1 VPTFSYTATLPSGQ
15 SARGTEKAAS
25 REAVELALYER
36 DLRDIRVEPKTGLL
50 KSEITAPRVK
60 RDELMHLS
68 RQLGAFI
75 RAGLPLIDAV
85 HTIGAESS
93 NSSVRRMMS
102 EVERSLR
109 DGDRLSTC
117 LDRHPRIF
125 PAFYRGILRSA
136 ELTGR
141 LDTVLD
147 QLSTYLDRDLEARRK
162 IKGAMMYP
170 AVVAILSVG
179 AVAILSLVVLPKF
192 VDFFASLDVPL
203 PLTTRLMLSFSAFV
217 TAWWWAIGGVM
228 VAAVIGYVLGM
239 KTAPVRRL
247 RDRLLLKVPVLGI
260 TIRYA
265 AVERFTRL
273 MGSMLQAGVPLP
285 DALTVA
291 TGSLRNLVFERAL
304 GRARL
309 AMLDGGG
316 LAGPVTE
323 TGLFPGVANQM
334 IRVGE
339 ETGTLDT
346 QLEVAASYYEREL
359 DYKIKKMTTLIEPIV
374 VLFMGLIVGFVAVAL
389 VSAMYGV
396 FNGVKT

>member
-1 VPTFSYTATLPSGQ
+1 MPKFAYAVEVAGGGVRRGVQVAATLDDAHRLLTDRQ
-15 SARGTEKAAS
+15 LTVVEVTAKRGFN
-25 REAVELALYER
+25 VELTKKRIKRA
-36 DLRDIRVEPKTGLL
+36 DL
-50 KSEITAPRVK
+50 
-60 RDELMHLS
+60 MNLS
-68 RQLGAFI
+68 RQLAAFM
-75 RAGLPLIDAV
+75 RAGIPLLGAIAV
-85 HTIGAESS
+85 LGEESAKPAVRNVLAEIGD
-93 NSSVRRMMS
+93 
-102 EVERSLR
+102 SLR
-109 DGDRLSTC
+109 AGSTFAEAVDR
-117 LDRHPRIF
+117 F
-125 PAFYRGILRSA
+125 PKDFPPFYRGILRSA

-170 AVVAILSVG
+170 AVVAVMSIG
-179 AVAILSLVVLPKF
+179 AVAILSVVVLPKF

-217 TAWWWAIGGVM
+217 TAWWWAILGGM
-228 VAAVIGYVLGM
+228 VTVVVSYVLGM
-239 KTAPVRRL
+239 KIAPLRRL
-247 RDRLLLKVPVLGI
+247 RDALLLKVPVLGV

-273 MGSMLQAGVPLP
+273 LGSMIQAGVPLP
-285 DALTVA
+285 DGLAVA

-304 GRARL
+304 VRARL
-309 AMLDGGG
+309 QMLDGGG
-316 LAGPVTE
+316 LAGPVTD

>member
-1 VPTFSYTATLPSGQ
+1 MPKFAYSVEVAGGGLRRGVQVAATLDDAHRLLTDRQ
-15 SARGTEKAAS
+15 LTVVKVAAKRGFNL
-25 REAVELALYER
+25 ELTKKR
-36 DLRDIRVEPKTGLL
+36 IKRVDL
-50 KSEITAPRVK
+50 
-60 RDELMHLS
+60 MNLS
-68 RQLGAFI
+68 RQLAAFM
-75 RAGLPLIDAV
+75 RAGIPLLGAIAV
-85 HTIGAESS
+85 LGEESAKPAVRAVLAEIGD
-93 NSSVRRMMS
+93 
-102 EVERSLR
+102 SLR
-109 DGDRLSTC
+109 GGATFAEAVDR
-117 LDRHPRIF
+117 F
-125 PAFYRGILRSA
+125 PKDFPPFYRGILRSA

-304 GRARL
+304 VRARL
-309 AMLDGGG
+309 QMLDGGG
-316 LAGPVTE
+316 LAGPLTG

-374 VLFMGLIVGFVAVAL
+374 VLFMGFIVGFVAVAL

-396 FNGVKT
+396 FSGVQT

>member
-1 VPTFSYTATLPSGQ
+1 MPKFAY
-15 SARGTEKAAS
+15 
-25 REAVELALYER
+25 AVEVAGGGLRRGVQVADTLDDAHRLLTDRQLTVVKVAAKRGFNVELSKKR
-36 DLRDIRVEPKTGLL
+36 IKRADL
-50 KSEITAPRVK
+50 
-60 RDELMHLS
+60 MNLS
-68 RQLGAFI
+68 RQLAAFM
-75 RAGLPLIDAV
+75 RAGIPLLAAISVLGEESTKPAV
-85 HTIGAESS
+85 RDVLAEIGD
-93 NSSVRRMMS
+93 
-102 EVERSLR
+102 SLR
-109 DGDRLSTC
+109 AGSTFAEAVDR
-117 LDRHPRIF
+117 F
-125 PAFYRGILRSA
+125 PKDFPPFYRGILRSA

-170 AVVAILSVG
+170 AVVAVMSIG
-179 AVAILSLVVLPKF
+179 AVAILSVVVLPKF

-217 TAWWWAIGGVM
+217 TAWWWAILGGT
-228 VAAVIGYVLGM
+228 VAVVVGYGLGM
-239 KTAPVRRL
+239 KAAPVRRL
-247 RDRLLLKVPVLGI
+247 RDTLLLKVPVLGI

-273 MGSMLQAGVPLP
+273 LGSMIQAGVPLP
-285 DALTVA
+285 DALAVA

-304 GRARL
+304 QRARL
-309 AMLDGGG
+309 EMLDGGG

-396 FNGVKT
+396 FSGVQA

>member
-1 VPTFSYTATLPSGQ
+1 MPKFAYSVEVAGGGLRRGVQVADTLDDAHRLLTDRQ
-15 SARGTEKAAS
+15 LTVVEVAAKRGFN
-25 REAVELALYER
+25 VELTTKR
-36 DLRDIRVEPKTGLL
+36 IKRVDL
-50 KSEITAPRVK
+50 
-60 RDELMHLS
+60 MNLS
-68 RQLGAFI
+68 RQLAAFM
-75 RAGLPLIDAV
+75 RAGIPLLAAIAV
-85 HTIGAESS
+85 LGEESTKPAVRNVLAEIGAD
-93 NSSVRRMMS
+93 
-102 EVERSLR
+102 LR
-109 DGDRLSTC
+109 AGSTFAEAVDR
-117 LDRHPRIF
+117 F
-125 PAFYRGILRSA
+125 PKDFPPFYRGILRSA

-141 LDTVLD
+141 LDSVLD

-170 AVVAILSVG
+170 AVVAVLSIG
-179 AVAILSLVVLPKF
+179 AVAILSVVVLPKF

-217 TAWWWAIGGVM
+217 TAWWWAILGGT
-228 VAAVIGYVLGM
+228 VAAVVGYLLGM
-239 KTAPVRRL
+239 RSKSVRRR
-247 RDRLLLKVPVLGI
+247 RDALLMKVPVLGI
-260 TIRYA
+260 IVRYS

-273 MGSMLQAGVPLP
+273 LGSMIRAGVPLP

-309 AMLDGGG
+309 ELLDGGG

-396 FNGVKT
+396 FNGVQT